1 MLIQPEIRIG
11 IPSKGRLKS
20 SVEKFFKA
28 NGLNLIKNG
37 RDREYVLNFENRTD
51 IQPVLMNA
59 SDIPLE
65 LRKGNIDLG
74 VTGKDLLY
82 EKVIDWSET
91 VTEIRQLNFGF
102 ANLVIALPR
111 FWVDVNTLDD
121 LDDIANFYR
130 KKSSERLRIAT
141 KYQNLV
147 REFFVERELVDYQ
160 IVESQGATE
169 GAIKNGLADV
179 IADITSTGETLKQ
192 NNLKLLDDGLIMNS
206 AATIFAS
213 KKYIEKNK
221 NNESLR
227 NFLNLIGPD

>member
-1 MLIQPEIRIG
+1 MKSRIRIG

-20 SVEKFFKA
+20 NVEKFFKS
-28 NGLNLIKNG
+28 NSLDLIKNG
-37 RDREYVLNFENRTD
+37 LEREYVLNFQNRTD

-65 LRKGNIDLG
+65 IRKGNIDLG
-74 VTGKDLLY
+74 ITGKDLLY
-82 EKVIDWSET
+82 EKVTDWSKT
-91 VTEIRQLNFGF
+91 IIEIRQLNFGF

-111 FWVDVNTLDD
+111 FWVDVNNLDD
-121 LDDIANFYR
+121 LDDVAHFYR
-130 KKSSERLRIAT
+130 KKSSKRLKIAT

-147 REFFVERELVDYQ
+147 REFFVTRELVDYQ

-192 NNLKLLDDGLIMNS
+192 NNLKLLNDGLILKS
-206 AATIFAS
+206 AATIFAN
-213 KKYIEKNK
+213 KNYIEKNK
-221 NNESLR
+221 SNESLKD
-227 NFLNLIGPD
+227 FLRLVGSD

>member
-1 MLIQPEIRIG
+1 MVMQSLIRIG

-20 SVEKFFKA
+20 DVEKFFRT
-28 NGLNLIKNG
+28 NSLELIKNG
-37 RDREYVLNFENRTD
+37 LEREYVLNFENRKD

-65 LRKGNIDLG
+65 VRKGNIDLG
-74 VTGKDLLY
+74 ITGKDLLY
-82 EKVIDWSET
+82 EKVTDWSKT
-91 VTEIRQLNFGF
+91 IIEIRQLNFGF

-121 LDDIANFYR
+121 LDDIAHFYR
-130 KKSSERLRIAT
+130 KKSSKRLKIAT

-147 REFFVERELVDYQ
+147 REFFVTRELVDYQ

-192 NNLKLLDDGLIMNS
+192 NNLKQLNDGLILKS
-206 AATIFAS
+206 AATIFAN
-213 KKYIEKNK
+213 KAYIEKND
-221 NNESLR
+221 NNGSLKD
-227 NFLNLIGPD
+227 FLRLVGSD

>member
-1 MLIQPEIRIG
+1 MQSRVRIG

-20 SVEKFFKA
+20 SVEKFFRT
-28 NGLNLIKNG
+28 NSLDLIKNG
-37 RDREYVLNFENRTD
+37 LEREYVLNFEKRTD

-65 LRKGNIDLG
+65 VRKGNIDLG
-74 VTGKDLLY
+74 ITGKDLLY
-82 EKVIDWSET
+82 EKVSDWSKT
-91 VTEIRQLNFGF
+91 IVEIRQLNFGF

-121 LDDIANFYR
+121 LDDIAHFYR
-130 KKSSERLRIAT
+130 KKSSKRLKIAT

-147 REFFVERELVDYQ
+147 REFFVTRELVDYQ

-192 NNLKLLDDGLIMNS
+192 NNLKLLNDGLILKS
-206 AATIFAS
+206 AATVFAN
-213 KKYIEKNK
+213 KDYLKKNK
-221 NNESLR
+221 NNKSLKD
-227 NFLNLIGPD
+227 FLRLTGSN

>member
-1 MLIQPEIRIG
+1 MQSRVRIG

-20 SVEKFFKA
+20 SVEKFFRT
-28 NGLNLIKNG
+28 NSLDLIKNG
-37 RDREYVLNFENRTD
+37 LEREYVLNFEKRTD

-65 LRKGNIDLG
+65 VRKGNIDLG
-74 VTGKDLLY
+74 ITGKDLLY
-82 EKVIDWSET
+82 EKVSDWSKA
-91 VTEIRQLNFGF
+91 VVEIRQLNFGF

-121 LDDIANFYR
+121 LDDIAHFYR
-130 KKSSERLRIAT
+130 KKSSKRLKIAT

-147 REFFVERELVDYQ
+147 REFFVTRELVDYQ

-192 NNLKLLDDGLIMNS
+192 NNLKLLDDGLILKS
-206 AATIFAS
+206 SATIFAN
-213 KKYIEKNK
+213 KDYIEKNK
-221 NNESLR
+221 NNGSLKD
-227 NFLNLIGPD
+227 FLKLIGSE

>member
-1 MLIQPEIRIG
+1 MQSRIRIG

-20 SVEKFFKA
+20 EVEKFFRTKSLYLIQ
-28 NGLNLIKNG
+28 NGLE
-37 RDREYVLNFENRTD
+37 REYVLSFENRTD

-82 EKVIDWSET
+82 EKVTDWSKT
-91 VTEIRQLNFGF
+91 IVEIRQLNFGF

-121 LDDIANFYR
+121 LDDIAHFYR
-130 KKSSERLRIAT
+130 KKSSKRLKIAT

-147 REFFVERELVDYQ
+147 REFFVARELVDYQ
-160 IVESQGATE
+160 IVDSQGATE

-192 NNLKLLDDGLIMNS
+192 NNLKLLNDGLILKS
-206 AATIFAS
+206 AATIFAN
-213 KKYIEKNK
+213 KDYLKK
-221 NNESLR
+221 NNNNKSLKD
-227 NFLNLIGPD
+227 FLRLTGSN

>member
-1 MLIQPEIRIG
+1 MQSLIRIG

-20 SVEKFFKA
+20 DVEKFFRT
-28 NGLNLIKNG
+28 NSLELIKNG
-37 RDREYVLNFENRTD
+37 LEREYVLNFENRKD

-65 LRKGNIDLG
+65 VRKGNIDLG
-74 VTGKDLLY
+74 ITGKDLLY
-82 EKVIDWSET
+82 EKVTDWSKT
-91 VTEIRQLNFGF
+91 IVEIRQLNFGF

-121 LDDIANFYR
+121 LDDIAHFYR
-130 KKSSERLRIAT
+130 KKSSKRLKIAT

-147 REFFVERELVDYQ
+147 REFFVTRELVDYQ

-192 NNLKLLDDGLIMNS
+192 NNLKQLNDGLILKS
-206 AATIFAS
+206 AATIFAN
-213 KKYIEKNK
+213 KAYIEKND
-221 NNESLR
+221 NNGSLKD
-227 NFLNLIGPD
+227 FLRLVGSD

>member
-51 IQPVLMNA
+51 IQPVLINA

-65 LRKGNIDLG
+65 VRKGNIDLG
-74 VTGKDLLY
+74 ITGKDLLY
-82 EKVIDWSET
+82 EKVSDWSKT
-91 VTEIRQLNFGF
+91 VIEIRQLNFGF

-121 LDDIANFYR
+121 LDDIAHFYR
-130 KKSSERLRIAT
+130 KKSSKRLKIAT

-147 REFFVERELVDYQ
+147 REFFVTRELVDYQ

-179 IADITSTGETLKQ
+179 IADITSTGETLSQ
-192 NNLKLLDDGLIMNS
+192 NNLKLLNDGLILKS
-206 AATIFAS
+206 AATVFAN
-213 KKYIEKNK
+213 KDYLKKNK
-221 NNESLR
+221 NNKSLKD
-227 NFLNLIGPD
+227 FLRLTGSN

>member
-1 MLIQPEIRIG
+1 MKSRIRIG

-20 SVEKFFKA
+20 NVEKFFKS
-28 NGLNLIKNG
+28 NSLDLIKNG
-37 RDREYVLNFENRTD
+37 LEREYVLNFQNRTD

-65 LRKGNIDLG
+65 IRKGNIDLG
-74 VTGKDLLY
+74 ITGKDLLY
-82 EKVIDWSET
+82 EKVTDWSKT
-91 VTEIRQLNFGF
+91 IIEIRQLNFGF

-111 FWVDVNTLDD
+111 FWVDVNNLDD
-121 LDDIANFYR
+121 LDDVAHFYR
-130 KKSSERLRIAT
+130 KKSSKRLKIAT

-147 REFFVERELVDYQ
+147 REFFVTRELVDYQ

-192 NNLKLLDDGLIMNS
+192 NNLKLLNDGLILKS
-206 AATIFAS
+206 AATIFAN
-213 KKYIEKNK
+213 KAYIEKND
-221 NNESLR
+221 NNESLKD
-227 NFLNLIGPD
+227 FLRLVGSD

>member
-1 MLIQPEIRIG
+1 MQSLIRIG

-20 SVEKFFKA
+20 DVEKFFRT
-28 NGLNLIKNG
+28 NSLELIKNG
-37 RDREYVLNFENRTD
+37 LEREYVLNFENRKD

-65 LRKGNIDLG
+65 VRKGNIDLG
-74 VTGKDLLY
+74 ITGKDLLY
-82 EKVIDWSET
+82 EKVTDWSKT
-91 VTEIRQLNFGF
+91 IIEIRQLNFGF

-121 LDDIANFYR
+121 LDDIAHFYR
-130 KKSSERLRIAT
+130 KKSSKRLKIAT

-147 REFFVERELVDYQ
+147 REFFVTRELVDYQ

-192 NNLKLLDDGLIMNS
+192 NNLKQLNDGLILKS
-206 AATIFAS
+206 AATIFAN
-213 KKYIEKNK
+213 KAYIEKND
-221 NNESLR
+221 NNGSLKD
-227 NFLNLIGPD
+227 FLRLVGSD

>member
-1 MLIQPEIRIG
+1 MQSLIRIG

-20 SVEKFFKA
+20 DVEKFFRTNSLDLLK
-28 NGLNLIKNG
+28 NGLE
-37 RDREYVLNFENRTD
+37 REYVLNFENRKD

-65 LRKGNIDLG
+65 VRKGNIDLG
-74 VTGKDLLY
+74 ITGKDLLY
-82 EKVIDWSET
+82 EKVTDWSKT
-91 VTEIRQLNFGF
+91 IIEIRQLNFGF

-121 LDDIANFYR
+121 LDDIAHFYR
-130 KKSSERLRIAT
+130 KKSSKRLKIAT

-147 REFFVERELVDYQ
+147 REFFVTRELVDYQ

-192 NNLKLLDDGLIMNS
+192 NNLKQLNDGLILKS
-206 AATIFAS
+206 AATIFAN
-213 KKYIEKNK
+213 KAYIEKND
-221 NNESLR
+221 NNGSLKD
-227 NFLNLIGPD
+227 FLRLVGSD

>member
-1 MLIQPEIRIG
+1 MQSLIRIG

-20 SVEKFFKA
+20 DVEKFFRT
-28 NGLNLIKNG
+28 NSLELIKNG
-37 RDREYVLNFENRTD
+37 LEREYVLNFENRKD

-65 LRKGNIDLG
+65 VRKGNIDLG
-74 VTGKDLLY
+74 ITGKDLLY
-82 EKVIDWSET
+82 EKVTDWSKT
-91 VTEIRQLNFGF
+91 IIEIRQLNFGF

-121 LDDIANFYR
+121 LDDIAHFYR
-130 KKSSERLRIAT
+130 KKSSKRLKIAT

-147 REFFVERELVDYQ
+147 REFFVTRELVDYQ

-192 NNLKLLDDGLIMNS
+192 NNLKQLNDGLILKS
-206 AATIFAS
+206 AATIFAN
-213 KKYIEKNK
+213 KAYIEKND
-221 NNESLR
+221 NNESLKD
-227 NFLNLIGPD
+227 FLRLVG

>member
-1 MLIQPEIRIG
+1 MKSRIRIG

-20 SVEKFFKA
+20 NVEKFFKT
-28 NGLNLIKNG
+28 NSLDLIKNG
-37 RDREYVLNFENRTD
+37 LEREYVLNFQNRTD

-65 LRKGNIDLG
+65 IRKGNIDLG
-74 VTGKDLLY
+74 ITGKDLLY
-82 EKVIDWSET
+82 EKVTDWSKT
-91 VTEIRQLNFGF
+91 IIEIRQLNFGF

-111 FWVDVNTLDD
+111 FWVDVNNLDD
-121 LDDIANFYR
+121 LDDVAHFYR
-130 KKSSERLRIAT
+130 KKSSKRLKIAT

-147 REFFVERELVDYQ
+147 REFFVTRELVDYQ

-192 NNLKLLDDGLIMNS
+192 NNLKLLNDGLILKS
-206 AATIFAS
+206 AATIFAN
-213 KKYIEKNK
+213 KNYIKKNK
-221 NNESLR
+221 SNESLKD
-227 NFLNLIGPD
+227 FLRLVGSD

>member
-1 MLIQPEIRIG
+1 MQSLIRIG

-20 SVEKFFKA
+20 DVEKFFRTNSLDLLK
-28 NGLNLIKNG
+28 NGLE
-37 RDREYVLNFENRTD
+37 REYVLNFENRKD

-65 LRKGNIDLG
+65 VRKGNIDLG
-74 VTGKDLLY
+74 ITGKDLLY
-82 EKVIDWSET
+82 EKVTDWSKT
-91 VTEIRQLNFGF
+91 IIEIRQLNFGF

-111 FWVDVNTLDD
+111 FWVDVNNLDD
-121 LDDIANFYR
+121 LDDVAHFYR
-130 KKSSERLRIAT
+130 KKSSKRLKIAT

-147 REFFVERELVDYQ
+147 REFFVTRELVDYQ

-192 NNLKLLDDGLIMNS
+192 NNLKQLNDGLILKS
-206 AATIFAS
+206 AATIFAN
-213 KKYIEKNK
+213 KAYIEKND
-221 NNESLR
+221 NNESLKD
-227 NFLNLIGPD
+227 FLRLVG

>member
-1 MLIQPEIRIG
+1 MVMQSLIRIG

-20 SVEKFFKA
+20 DVEKFFRT
-28 NGLNLIKNG
+28 NSLELIKNG
-37 RDREYVLNFENRTD
+37 LEREYVLNFESRKD

-65 LRKGNIDLG
+65 VRKGNIDLG
-74 VTGKDLLY
+74 ITGKDLLY
-82 EKVIDWSET
+82 EKVTDWSKT
-91 VTEIRQLNFGF
+91 IIEIRQLNFGF

-121 LDDIANFYR
+121 LDDIAHFYR
-130 KKSSERLRIAT
+130 KKSSKRLKIAT

-147 REFFVERELVDYQ
+147 REFFVTRELVDYQ

-192 NNLKLLDDGLIMNS
+192 NNLKQLNDGLILKS
-206 AATIFAS
+206 AATIFAN
-213 KKYIEKNK
+213 KAYIEKND
-221 NNESLR
+221 NNGSLKD
-227 NFLNLIGPD
+227 FLRLVGSD